1 MFFKDPSIYYPSSI
15 TYRTVLIAQ
24 FKENKFTRNTQKLLC
39 RHVSECGLHLHFNQ
53 ILFFFFALQTSPD
66 ASALDEI
73 ENMCESP
80 EEKGLTWKIIYMCE
94 SAVIFILNS
103 FTLIAFARNR
113 HLRKRT
119 MYLVINLTVAD
130 LLVGGV
136 SIPLSSF
143 VKPGEER
150 PILKHTVG
158 LSQSLFCLATLINLL
173 LIALDRLHATLF
185 PFRHCLIGGSFYC
198 KVIAGNWLVALLI
211 ACTIYIVY
219 LLFQMLPEC
228 AFVCIILIIAIIII
242 VCYVS
247 IAMKVNKGK
256 TYHHHLG
263 AISSETKLS
272 LTLFIMTAASVLT
285 ILLLNILWAFE
296 CANKCPEKVVGRNVL
311 EALTALYFV
320 NSMVNPLIYALR
332 MQAFRKIMKA
342 LFCKT
347 KSGCTPLRQ
356 V

>member
-1 MFFKDPSIYYPSSI
+1 M
-15 TYRTVLIAQ
+15 
-24 FKENKFTRNTQKLLC
+24 
-39 RHVSECGLHLHFNQ
+39 
-53 ILFFFFALQTSPD
+53 
-66 ASALDEI
+66 DEI
-73 ENMCESP
+73 GNMCESKDADP
-80 EEKGLTWKIIYMCE
+80 TWKIMYMSE
-94 SAVIFILNS
+94 SAVIFILNF

-136 SIPLSSF
+136 TIPLIAF
-143 VKPGEER
+143 VEPGQDR
-150 PILKHTVG
+150 PILEHTVE
-158 LSQSLFCLATLINLL
+158 LSQSLFFPATLINLS

-211 ACTIYIVY
+211 ACTIQIVHF
-219 LLFQMLPEC
+219 LFQIIPVC
-228 AFVCIILIIAIIII
+228 AYVCIILITAIIII

-247 IAMKVNKGK
+247 IAVNVNKGK
-256 TYHHHLG
+256 THHHNLG

-285 ILLLNILWAFE
+285 ILPITIWWAFE
-296 CANKCPEKVVGRNVL
+296 CGNNCLEKLVGRNVL

-320 NSMVNPLIYALR
+320 NSVVNPLIYALR
-332 MQAFRKIMKA
+332 MRAFRKIMKA

-347 KSGCTPLRQ
+347 SGQNLVAPH
-356 V
+356 

>member
-1 MFFKDPSIYYPSSI
+1 M
-15 TYRTVLIAQ
+15 
-24 FKENKFTRNTQKLLC
+24 
-39 RHVSECGLHLHFNQ
+39 
-53 ILFFFFALQTSPD
+53 
-66 ASALDEI
+66 
-73 ENMCESP
+73 
-80 EEKGLTWKIIYMCE
+80 YMSE

-136 SIPLSSF
+136 SIPLTSF
-143 VKPGEER
+143 VEPGQER
-150 PILKHTVG
+150 PILEHTVE
-158 LSQSLFCLATLINLL
+158 LSQCLFFQASLISLS

-211 ACTIYIVY
+211 ACTIHIVH
-219 LLFQMLPEC
+219 LLFQMPPVC
-228 AFVCIILIIAIIII
+228 AFVCIILIIAVIII

-247 IAMKVNKGK
+247 IAVNVNKGK
-256 TYHHHLG
+256 THHHHLG

-285 ILLLNILWAFE
+285 ILPITIWWAFE
-296 CANKCPEKVVGRNVL
+296 CGNKCLEKVVGRNVL

-320 NSMVNPLIYALR
+320 NSVVNPLIYALR
-332 MQAFRKIMKA
+332 MRAFRKIMKA

-347 KSGCTPLRQ
+347 SRQ
-356 V
+356 SRVQPH

>member
-1 MFFKDPSIYYPSSI
+1 M
-15 TYRTVLIAQ
+15 
-24 FKENKFTRNTQKLLC
+24 
-39 RHVSECGLHLHFNQ
+39 HLHFNQ
-53 ILFFFFALQTSPD
+53 ILCLFFFPLQTFPD
-66 ASALDEI
+66 ASAMDEI
-73 ENMCESP
+73 GNMCESP
-80 EEKGLTWKIIYMCE
+80 EKTGLTWKIIYMCE

-136 SIPLSSF
+136 SIPLTSF
-143 VKPGEER
+143 VELGEKR
-150 PILKHTVG
+150 PILEHTVK
-158 LSQSLFCLATLINLL
+158 LSQSLFFPATLINLS

-185 PFRHCLIGGSFYC
+185 PFRHCLIVGSFYC

-211 ACTIYIVY
+211 AFTIHNVHLY
-219 LLFQMLPEC
+219 FQMLPEC

-247 IAMKVNKGK
+247 IAVIVNKGK
-256 TYHHHLG
+256 THHPHLG
-263 AISSETKLS
+263 AIFSETKLS
-272 LTLFIMTAASVLT
+272 LTLFIMTAASVLAILPIT
-285 ILLLNILWAFE
+285 IWWAFE
-296 CANKCPEKVVGRNVL
+296 CRNKRPENVVGRNVL

-332 MQAFRKIMKA
+332 MRAFRKIMKA
-342 LFCKT
+342 PFCKT
-347 KSGCTPLRQ
+347 SRQ
-356 V
+356 SRVQPH

>member
-1 MFFKDPSIYYPSSI
+1 MWSASTFYSNFMF
-15 TYRTVLIAQ
+15 V
-24 FKENKFTRNTQKLLC
+24 C
-39 RHVSECGLHLHFNQ
+39 
-53 ILFFFFALQTSPD
+53 FFSLQTSPD

-73 ENMCESP
+73 GNMCESP
-80 EEKGLTWKIIYMCE
+80 EETGLTWKIIYMCE

-136 SIPLSSF
+136 SIPLTSF
-143 VKPGEER
+143 VELGEKR
-150 PILKHTVG
+150 PILEHTVK
-158 LSQSLFCLATLINLL
+158 LSQSLFFPATLINLS

-185 PFRHCLIGGSFYC
+185 PFRYCLIVGSFYC
-198 KVIAGNWLVALLI
+198 KVIAGTWLVALLI
-211 ACTIYIVY
+211 ACTIHIVH

-247 IAMKVNKGK
+247 IAVKVNKGK
-256 TYHHHLG
+256 THHHHLG

-285 ILLLNILWAFE
+285 IVPITIWWAFE
-296 CANKCPEKVVGRNVL
+296 CGNKCPEKVVGRNVL
-311 EALTALYFV
+311 EALTVLYFV

-332 MQAFRKIMKA
+332 IRAFRKIMKA

-347 KSGCTPLRQ
+347 SRQ
-356 V
+356 SRVQPH